1 MSKLKVTFFT
11 KKYIVLLSYNYFNWE
26 ENSMIKIGDAYG
38 QFYCNSCTSQKIISD
53 DI

>member
-11 KKYIVLLSYNYFNWE
+11 KKYIVLLSYNYFTWGK
-26 ENSMIKIGDAYG
+26 NSMIKIGDAYG